1 MNTKKYKYSDYDFP
15 VPQTKVREVKA
26 LTPEQEAAL
35 TPWAEMKI
43 AAAVSTDP
51 VDHAI
56 FEENVAKC
64 YKFSGFEVPPVYWV
78 PSPWSGAI
86 AISLL
91 QDKAFLSE
99 LQSALGRQKPLKNPG
114 KIPALC
120 NSQSFVAAFQLVCD
134 FLREH
139 GVSLDDQRMLFKGLD
154 VSAFSRMNYKKAFPQ
169 GKVAVDNWTG
179 YFGGYF
185 WAGWPA
191 YERFFAEICGLEL
204 EGDFT
209 QRGEACA
216 LACANSGWFWVYDEI
231 CIASEKH
238 TLIKRNAQ
246 NRLHSEHGPAIAWS
260 DGFGVACLQGQVIPP
275 EWVEQ
280 PKGANIDPK
289 VALTWENVEERRV
302 LREMIGWQRI
312 LEAFPTKVV
321 DKHEDPEIGELLEL
335 DLGDDD
341 GRPAR
346 FLKAQCGTGR
356 TIVERCD
363 PTWGDNVL
371 TVQEKRWG
379 VQPGGYQL
387 EERT

>member
-64 YKFSGFEVPPVYWV
+64 YKFSGFEAPPVYWV